1 MTRINIKMIA
11 GIVLFFMFSAG
22 TALGGDPAGSV
33 TRDAPETFFRGRVVS
48 VTDFDATHV
57 FGSMEQEAEV
67 KITGGPFKGKTVR
80 VRNVYS
86 EDDPYLNV
94 YLEENDEI
102 LLVGTVS
109 DGRLQTVDVHDVV
122 RDRGLYYLL
131 GIFVVLLLGIGRIQ
145 GLKTL
150 ITLAFTGLVVVRGV
164 VPLLLAGYAPIP
176 VATASATVVIVFTLL
191 VIGGINAKSF
201 SAIVGTVCGVTFAGI
216 LALWVGKLSGLT
228 GFSSEEARMLLFM
241 DHPINV
247 RGLLFAGIIIGSLG
261 AVTDVGMSVASAVSE
276 IRAADPRISAY
287 RLVRAGMN
295 VGRDIMGTMSNTLV
309 LAYAGGALPLLLLL
323 VGYEM
328 EWLRIVNMDL
338 IATEFVRGIAGSIG
352 LIVSIPVTAL
362 TAGFLMGA
370 KSKDRP

>member
-1 MTRINIKMIA
+1 MIA
-11 GIVLFFMFSAG
+11 GIVLFCMFSAG

-33 TRDAPETFFRGRVVS
+33 NRDAPETFFRGRVVS
-48 VTDFDATHV
+48 VTDFDATHI

-102 LLVGTVS
+102 LLVGTVA

-164 VPLLLAGYAPIP
+164 IPLLLAGYAPIP

-370 KSKDRP
+370 KQSKSRRR